1 MGTFYENL
9 RNNYVNNGNSLE
21 NLIIPEQEEIKK
33 EEKRVITSIPNYDE
47 IKETYYKELIAN
59 RENNISSNN
68 VSNNIESI
76 LPGIRGALV
85 GNIIQNVDSKKALI
99 MMMAT
104 INACNNLKTYDASV
118 KSEWNY
124 HRDDKRLFK
133 TYFDAYKKEYG
144 ITDDTEYSD
153 NELFALIIPCAF
165 YTTDQAIAQSFC
177 EDALNSWLGDSV
189 SKYNVKAIKTAIN
202 KYNRFICDFRMAKE
216 DEIIPE
222 IDGVTIFKEEY
233 VHAHGRIINRNC
245 SFIEAIYSEAVENSL
260 VSGYA
265 SVNFNEAR
273 LFEASNYIF
282 PMVCAV
288 YDLVHHLD
296 DEIVTK
302 YFNRLDYDQKDIVTN
317 SANALKLNI
326 KF

>member
-21 NLIIPEQEEIKK
+21 NLIIPEQEEIKM
-33 EEKRVITSIPNYDE
+33 EENRVITSIPNYDE

-59 RENNISSNN
+59 RENNKSSNN
-68 VSNNIESI
+68 VNNNIESI

-85 GNIIQNVDSKKALI
+85 GNIIQNVDSKNALI

-144 ITDDTEYSD
+144 ITSDTKYSD

-189 SKYNVKAIKTAIN
+189 SKYNVGAIKTAIN

-233 VHAHGRIINRNC
+233 AHGRIINKNC

-273 LFEASNYIF
+273 LFDASNYIF

-288 YDLVHHLD
+288 YDLVHHFD